1 MLILLGKLEPK
12 HNPRKLVQSSVRL
25 RCIFPFALAKKKK
38 AKSQAWVCAWCRK
51 SLLDAL
57 TLSAHRRVSSVDYR
71 CTSLRALSS
80 LALALRPCVL
90 RSQPFLQHKQHFLWE
105 PRARKRVSEWGT
117 LITVFHSSAT
127 PCVDFF
133 LTFTIKHLCCMTE
146 LHSGLSR
153 ALSVR
158 LFRWRITRKQTWA
171 HTLKWCFRPLSLQG
185 TLLSKTII
193 AGLGYLDIWFP
204 LL

>member
-133 LTFTIKHLCCMTE
+133 LIR
-146 LHSGLSR
+146 SQLSTYAVWQNYTAVFL
-153 ALSVR
+153 AL
-158 LFRWRITRKQTWA
+158 
-171 HTLKWCFRPLSLQG
+171 
-185 TLLSKTII
+185 
-193 AGLGYLDIWFP
+193 
-204 LL
+204 

>member
-38 AKSQAWVCAWCRK
+38 AKSQAWVCAWCRI

-71 CTSLRALSS
+71 RTSLRALSS

-90 RSQPFLQHKQHFLWE
+90 RSQPFLQHKQHF
-105 PRARKRVSEWGT
+105 RKRLSEWGT

-127 PCVDFF
+127 PCVDFL
-133 LTFTIKHLCCMTE
+133 LTFTIKHLLCMTE

-158 LFRWRITRKQTWA
+158 LFRWRITRKQIWA

-185 TLLSKTII
+185 PLLSKTII
-193 AGLGYLDIWFP
+193 AGLGYFLWFP